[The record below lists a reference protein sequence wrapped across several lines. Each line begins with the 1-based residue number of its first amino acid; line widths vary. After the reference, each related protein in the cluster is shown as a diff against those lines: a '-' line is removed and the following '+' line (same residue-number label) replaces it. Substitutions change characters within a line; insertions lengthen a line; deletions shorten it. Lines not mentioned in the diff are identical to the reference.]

1 MLFND
6 LRKGLSVTLKYLF
19 THAVTCQY
27 PTQRLNIPERAR
39 WLHML
44 NTYEDNQKIRCI
56 DCGLCEEVCFSK
68 CIEIIPKE
76 NDDHTKNP
84 AIYNI
89 DLGRCCFCGLC
100 VEVCPEL
107 AISMSDKYELSDYDR
122 GKFILTKEDLL
133 KVGEEYN
140 KRLQKNKE
148 GEL

>member
-19 THAVTCQY
+19 THPVTCQY
-27 PTQRLNIPERAR
+27 PTQRLNVPERGR
-39 WLHML
+39 WLHAL
-44 NTYEDNQKIRCI
+44 NLYEDSQKIKCI
-56 DCGLCEEVCFSK
+56 DCGLCEEVCPSK

-76 NDDHTKNP
+76 NEDHTKSP

-107 AISMSDKYELSDYDR
+107 AISMSDKYELADYDR
-122 GKFILTKEDLL
+122 EKFIYTKEDLI
-133 KVGEEYN
+133 KVGLEYN
-140 KRLQKNKE
+140 KKLQEKE